1 MWDVQ
6 LVLLFLS
13 LLRASLFF
21 SSLSVCWPCWGRR
34 SLLLSVYPP
43 RLFFFSLVPSE
54 HVCKFSDNDM
64 FPKRWQFTSNCPDK
78 VSGAASSTGDT
89 YASVGR
95 RTRDKSLGQHEIVS
109 HQTRLQ
115 TSVWMFLTWPEGQKS
130 KHEPSLNS
138 NTDDVWQL
146 WRLWVWNQLP
156 PKRTVKFQTWSLF
169 VSIPRSLNMLLF
181 DLWSS
186 FPASSRLYVCPGL
199 LQSAA
204 GWKGSRSWFRRNVFH
219 WLREPSIFTRWLVQR
234 SEAGAPLGRQRWC

>member
-1 MWDVQ
+1 MCNSSFYFC
-6 LVLLFLS
+6 LCCELLYFFLLYLS
-13 LLRASLFF
+13 AGLAEDGGVCFCLFIH
-21 SSLSVCWPCWGRR
+21 RD
-34 SLLLSVYPP
+34 
-43 RLFFFSLVPSE
+43 FFFSPSFLLSMSVNSLIMICFQKDDSLLPTVQIRSPE
-54 HVCKFSDNDM
+54 LRPQPGTRTPALD
-64 FPKRWQFTSNCPDK
+64 
-78 VSGAASSTGDT
+78 
-89 YASVGR
+89 VGR
-95 RTRDKSLGQHEIVS
+95 GTRAWDQHEIVS